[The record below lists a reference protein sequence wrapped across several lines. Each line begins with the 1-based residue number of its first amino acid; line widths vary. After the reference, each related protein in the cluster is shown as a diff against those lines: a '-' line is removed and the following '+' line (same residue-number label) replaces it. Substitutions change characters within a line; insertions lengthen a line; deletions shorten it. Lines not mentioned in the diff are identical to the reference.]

1 MGDKYE
7 FKEKVDTHL
16 VLKLDDV
23 ENALD
28 LEEIELLNELFDKI
42 ARYRIS
48 QRKNAF
54 SEYYIVNIDEP
65 YADQVYDIIM
75 ENEMNKIND

>member
-1 MGDKYE
+1 MGDKYQ

-16 VLKLDDV
+16 VLKMEDV
-23 ENALD
+23 ENALE
-28 LEEIELLNELFDKI
+28 LREIEILNEILDKI

-48 QRKNAF
+48 QQKNAF
-54 SEYYIVNIDEP
+54 SEYYIVNTDEP

-75 ENEMNKIND
+75 ENEMDKIDD